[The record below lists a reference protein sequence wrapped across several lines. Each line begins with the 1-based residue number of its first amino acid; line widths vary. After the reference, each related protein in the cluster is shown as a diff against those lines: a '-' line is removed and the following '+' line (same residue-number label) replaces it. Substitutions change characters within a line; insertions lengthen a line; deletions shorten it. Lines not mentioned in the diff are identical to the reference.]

1 MIPKETR
8 LYSIL
13 HHKCPRCHEGELFTS
28 PPYSKD
34 FIKMPV
40 QCSHCALHYER
51 EPSFFTGAMYVSYAL
66 QVALF
71 TTVYVALRVLFDPSI
86 ETYMITT
93 VLAAIVL
100 FPVTLRLSRAIYINF
115 FFSYK
120 AEAAR
125 GLTLTPQNQQVRNE
139 LLNMNKNNEL

>member
-13 HHKCPRCHEGELFTS
+13 HHKCPRCHEGELFAST
-28 PPYSKD
+28 PYSKD
-34 FIKMPV
+34 FIKMPR
-40 QCSHCALHYER
+40 QCSHCELYYER

-71 TTVYVALRVLFDPSI
+71 TTVYVALRVLFDPST
-86 ETYMITT
+86 EVYMVVN
-93 VLAAIVL
+93 VLAALVL

-120 AEAAR
+120 ANAGR
-125 GLTLTPQNQQVRNE
+125 GVQQIQNSPAE
-139 LLNMNKNNEL
+139 